1 MMPGE
6 QDNNQE
12 SNKRVLPRSEADFNM
27 LMTDTVWGS
36 PYINK
41 ELKDKIARYYMVTNS
56 KTGQQ
61 EVKKENMWGLLNFYT
76 RDMRLANLDG
86 GELHYCR
93 YYLDLAGDFLQV
105 DMIEPFLITLSRV
118 ASVLET
124 SQSKKGFLRK
134 RMNTITSESYNS
146 DFEPKKK
153 TLFGKN
159 SGGGER

>member
-1 MMPGE
+1 MSTENNNE
-6 QDNNQE
+6 QDRNT
-12 SNKRVLPRSEADFNM
+12 RVLPRSEVDFNM

-41 ELKDKIARYYMVTNS
+41 ELKDKISRYYMGTN
-56 KTGQQ
+56 KAGQP
-61 EVKKENMWGLLNFYT
+61 EVKKESMWGLLNFYT
-76 RDMRLANLDG
+76 RDMRLANLDAS
-86 GELHYCR
+86 ELHYCR

-134 RMNTITSESYNS
+134 RMNTITSESYTS
-146 DFEPKKK
+146 DEPKKK
-153 TLFGKN
+153 TLFGK
-159 SGGGER
+159 SGGEHQ

>member
-1 MMPGE
+1 MNNSE
-6 QDNNQE
+6 QEQSE
-12 SNKRVLPRSEADFNM
+12 NKRVLPRSEADFNM

-41 ELKDKIARYYMVTNS
+41 ELKDKISRYYMGVNS
-56 KTGQQ
+56 KTGQP
-61 EVKKENMWGLLNFYT
+61 EVKKENMWGMLNFYT
-76 RDMRLANLDG
+76 RDMRLANLDAS
-86 GELHYCR
+86 ELHYCR

-134 RMNTITSESYNS
+134 RMNTITSESFS
-146 DFEPKKK
+146 DMEAKKK
-153 TLFGKN
+153 TLFGK
-159 SGGGER
+159 SGGTE